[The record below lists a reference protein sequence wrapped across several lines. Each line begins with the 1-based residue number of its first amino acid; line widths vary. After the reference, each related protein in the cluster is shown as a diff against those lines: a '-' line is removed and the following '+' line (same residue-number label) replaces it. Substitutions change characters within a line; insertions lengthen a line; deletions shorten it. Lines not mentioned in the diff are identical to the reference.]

1 MRTLRL
7 IPFLAL
13 LLAVFTVH
21 AQQNPCLP
29 AKPQAENH
37 LVVQLTPLLDAGEEA
52 RLDEKLR
59 RFAQETSNRILVLVV
74 DTLCGLEPY
83 AFATAIGESWGIG
96 DKGFD
101 NGVVVLVKPTGSAG
115 DRKLF
120 IATGRGLGGAIP
132 DAYAKR
138 IVEEEIIPQFKQGRF
153 ADGLERG
160 TDILMG
166 LAVGEYKMKS
176 KDKVPVWPV
185 LIFIAVF
192 VALVVLAWRKSVNGY
207 AKTNNIDF
215 WTAMWLMSQA
225 QRTHRGRWGGFTGG
239 GGGGFGGGGGG
250 GFGGFGG
257 GSFGGGGAGGS
268 W

>member
-1 MRTLRL
+1 MKALRTPLL
-7 IPFLAL
+7 MAL
-13 LLAVFTVH
+13 LLVLSPLR
-21 AQQNPCLP
+21 AQDPCVP
-29 AKPQAENH
+29 AKPAGENH
-37 LVVQLTPLLDAGEEA
+37 LVVQLTPLLDAAEEA
-52 RLDEKLR
+52 RLDAKLR
-59 RFAQETSNRILVLVV
+59 SFAQETSNRILVLVV

-83 AFATAIGESWGIG
+83 AFATAIGENWGIG
-96 DKGFD
+96 DAGFD

-115 DRKLF
+115 ERKLF

-138 IVEEEIIPQFKQGRF
+138 IVEEEIIPLFKQGRF

-160 TDILMG
+160 TDVLMG
-166 LAVGEYKMKS
+166 LAKGEYTMPS
-176 KDKVPVWPV
+176 RDKVPVWPV
-185 LIFIAVF
+185 LIVIAVF
-192 VALVVLAWRKSVNGY
+192 VFLVAMAWRQSVNRY
-207 AKTNNIDF
+207 AKTNSIDF
-215 WTAMWLMSQA
+215 WTALWLMSQA
-225 QRTHRGRWGGFTGG
+225 QRTHPGRWGGFTGG